1 MMKQTLN
8 WTQPNLTERDR
19 AVIWHPYTPMKLRP
33 NALGIVRAEGVYL
46 YDEQGH
52 RYIDAVSS
60 WWVNLHGHSHP
71 QIAQAIYQQ
80 AQSLAHCMFAGL
92 THEPAVQLAERLLA
106 ITPGQMRRVFYSDNG
121 SCATEIAI
129 KMALQAFHNQG
140 KPRHTI
146 VALENSYHGD
156 TFGAM
161 SASGRGLFTQPFD
174 DKLFN
179 VVFIPVPTRERAT
192 ESLTA
197 LTQLLANGDVA
208 ALIVEPLVQGA
219 AGMQMHDAGA
229 LSQLFAAAKAAGAY
243 VIADE
248 VMTGFGR
255 TGTLFACD
263 QLNVAP
269 DMICLSKGLTGGTL
283 PMAVT
288 LCTEVLYNAF
298 YSDDVQHAL
307 YHGHSYTANPI
318 ACAAALASLE
328 LLLTDECTAARQM
341 ITQAHAE
348 FASVIAKH
356 PKIDHIR
363 TCGTILAMTI
373 RTDSGSHYLSQERD
387 RIYHYFL
394 ARGVLLRPIGNV
406 LYLIP
411 PYCISETQLRGI
423 YEHIQ
428 NFLQT
433 DTTAD
438 LHIV

>member
-1 MMKQTLN
+1 MKQTL
-8 WTQPNLTERDR
+8 NLTERDR

-33 NALGIVRAEGVYL
+33 NALGIVRGEGVHL
-46 YDEQGH
+46 YDEHGKA
-52 RYIDAVSS
+52 YIDAVSS

-80 AQSLAHCMFAGL
+80 AQTLAHCMFANL

-106 ITPGQMRRVFYSDNG
+106 ITPGEMRHVFYSDNG

-129 KMALQAFHNQG
+129 KMALQAFTNRAQ
-140 KPRHTI
+140 PRRTI
-146 VALENSYHGD
+146 VALADGYHGD

-161 SASGRGLFTQPFD
+161 SASGRGLFTEPFD

-179 VVFIPVPTRERAT
+179 VAFIPAPTRERAA
-192 ESLTA
+192 ESLAA
-197 LTQLLANGDVA
+197 LQKILANGDVA

-219 AGMQMHDAGA
+219 AGMQMHNADA

-263 QLNVAP
+263 QLSVAP

-288 LCTEVLYNAF
+288 LCTDAVYEAF
-298 YSDDVQHAL
+298 YSDDVRHAL

-318 ACAAALASLE
+318 ACAAALASLD
-328 LLLTDECTAARQM
+328 LLLTDECAQARAM
-341 ITQAHAE
+341 VADAHRA
-348 FASVIAKH
+348 FADEMTTHAK
-356 PKIDHIR
+356 IENVR

-373 RTDSGSHYLSQERD
+373 RTSSGSHYLSQERD

-394 ARGVLLRPIGNV
+394 NRGVLLRPIGNV

-411 PYCISETQLRGI
+411 PYCISAAQLQQI
-423 YEHIQ
+423 YAHIRD
-428 NFLQT
+428 FLQT
-433 DTTAD
+433 DGSAD
-438 LHIV
+438 LNIV

>member
-1 MMKQTLN
+1 MKQTL
-8 WTQPNLTERDR
+8 NLTERDR

-33 NALGIVRAEGVYL
+33 NALGIVRGEGVHL
-46 YDEQGH
+46 YDEHGKA
-52 RYIDAVSS
+52 YIDAVSS

-80 AQSLAHCMFAGL
+80 AQTLAHCMFANL

-106 ITPGQMRRVFYSDNG
+106 ITPGEMRHVFYSDNG

-129 KMALQAFHNQG
+129 KMALQAFTNRAQ
-140 KPRHTI
+140 PRRTI
-146 VALENSYHGD
+146 VALADGYHGD

-161 SASGRGLFTQPFD
+161 SASGRGLFTEPFD

-179 VVFIPVPTRERAT
+179 VAFIPAPTRERAA
-192 ESLTA
+192 ESLAA
-197 LTQLLANGDVA
+197 LQKILANGDVA

-219 AGMQMHDAGA
+219 AGMQMHNADA

-255 TGTLFACD
+255 TGTLFACN
-263 QLNVAP
+263 QLSVAP

-288 LCTEVLYNAF
+288 LCTDAVYDAF
-298 YSDDVQHAL
+298 YSDDVRHAL

-318 ACAAALASLE
+318 ACAAALASLD
-328 LLLTDECTAARQM
+328 LLLTDECAQARAM
-341 ITQAHAE
+341 IADAHHA
-348 FASVIAKH
+348 FADEMTTHAK
-356 PKIDHIR
+356 IENVR

-373 RTDSGSHYLSQERD
+373 RTSSGSHYLSQERD

-394 ARGVLLRPIGNV
+394 NRGVLLRPIGNA

-411 PYCISETQLRGI
+411 PYCISAAQLQQI
-423 YEHIQ
+423 YAHIRD
-428 NFLQT
+428 FLQT
-433 DTTAD
+433 DGSAD
-438 LHIV
+438 LNIV

>member
-1 MMKQTLN
+1 MKQTL
-8 WTQPNLTERDR
+8 NLTERDR

-33 NALGIVRAEGVYL
+33 NALGIVRGEGVHL
-46 YDEQGH
+46 YDEHGKA
-52 RYIDAVSS
+52 YIDAVSS

-80 AQSLAHCMFAGL
+80 AQTLAHCMFANL

-106 ITPGQMRRVFYSDNG
+106 ITPGEMRHVFYSDNG

-129 KMALQAFHNQG
+129 KMALQAFTNRAQ
-140 KPRHTI
+140 PRRTI
-146 VALENSYHGD
+146 VALADGYHGD

-161 SASGRGLFTQPFD
+161 SASGRGLFTEPFD

-179 VVFIPVPTRERAT
+179 VTFIPAPTRERAA
-192 ESLTA
+192 ESLAA
-197 LTQLLANGDVA
+197 LQKILANGDVA

-219 AGMQMHDAGA
+219 AGMQMHNADA

-263 QLNVAP
+263 QLSVAP

-288 LCTEVLYNAF
+288 LCTDAVYDAF
-298 YSDDVQHAL
+298 YSDDVRHAL

-318 ACAAALASLE
+318 ACAAALASLD
-328 LLLTDECTAARQM
+328 LLLTDECAQARAM
-341 ITQAHAE
+341 IADAHRA
-348 FASVIAKH
+348 FADEMTTHAK
-356 PKIDHIR
+356 IENVR

-373 RTDSGSHYLSQERD
+373 RTSSGSHYLSQERD

-394 ARGVLLRPIGNV
+394 NRGVLLRPIGNV

-411 PYCISETQLRGI
+411 PYCISAAQLQQI
-423 YEHIQ
+423 YAHIRD
-428 NFLQT
+428 FLQT
-433 DTTAD
+433 DGSAD
-438 LHIV
+438 LNIV

>member
-1 MMKQTLN
+1 MKQTL
-8 WTQPNLTERDR
+8 NLTERDR

-33 NALGIVRAEGVYL
+33 NALGIVRGEGVHL
-46 YDEQGH
+46 YDEHGKA
-52 RYIDAVSS
+52 YIDAVSS

-80 AQSLAHCMFAGL
+80 AQTLAHCMFANL

-106 ITPGQMRRVFYSDNG
+106 ITPGEMRHVFYSDNG

-129 KMALQAFHNQG
+129 KMALQAFTNRAQ
-140 KPRHTI
+140 PRRTI
-146 VALENSYHGD
+146 VALADGYHGD

-161 SASGRGLFTQPFD
+161 SASGRGLFTEPFD

-179 VVFIPVPTRERAT
+179 VAFIPAPTRERAA
-192 ESLTA
+192 ESLAA
-197 LTQLLANGDVA
+197 LQKILTNGDVA

-219 AGMQMHDAGA
+219 AGMQMHDADA

-263 QLNVAP
+263 QLSVAP

-288 LCTEVLYNAF
+288 LCTDAVYDAF
-298 YSDDVQHAL
+298 YSDDVRHAL

-318 ACAAALASLE
+318 ACAAALASLD
-328 LLLTDECTAARQM
+328 LLLTDECAQARAM
-341 ITQAHAE
+341 VADAHRA
-348 FASVIAKH
+348 FADEMTTHAK
-356 PKIDHIR
+356 IENVR
-363 TCGTILAMTI
+363 TCGTILAMTL
-373 RTDSGSHYLSQERD
+373 RTSSGSHYLSQERD

-394 ARGVLLRPIGNV
+394 NRGVLLRPIGNV

-411 PYCISETQLRGI
+411 PYCISAAQLQQI
-423 YEHIQ
+423 YAHIRD
-428 NFLQT
+428 FLQT
-433 DTTAD
+433 DGSAD
-438 LHIV
+438 LNIV

>member
-1 MMKQTLN
+1 MKQTL
-8 WTQPNLTERDR
+8 NLTERDR

-33 NALGIVRAEGVYL
+33 KALGIVRGEGVYL
-46 YDEQGH
+46 YDEH
-52 RYIDAVSS
+52 DKAYIDAVSS

-80 AQSLAHCMFAGL
+80 AQTLAHCMFANL

-106 ITPGQMRRVFYSDNG
+106 ITPGEMRHVFYSDNG

-129 KMALQAFHNQG
+129 KMALQAFTNRAQ
-140 KPRHTI
+140 PRRTI
-146 VALENSYHGD
+146 VALADGYHGD

-161 SASGRGLFTQPFD
+161 STSGRGLFTEPFD

-179 VVFIPVPTRERAT
+179 VAFIPAPTRERAA
-192 ESLTA
+192 ESLAA
-197 LTQLLANGDVA
+197 LQKILANGDVA

-219 AGMQMHDAGA
+219 AGMQMHNADA

-255 TGTLFACD
+255 TGTLFACN
-263 QLNVAP
+263 QLSVAP

-288 LCTEVLYNAF
+288 LCTDAVYDAF
-298 YSDDVQHAL
+298 YSDDVRHAL

-318 ACAAALASLE
+318 ACAAALASLD
-328 LLLTDECTAARQM
+328 LLLTDECAQARAM
-341 ITQAHAE
+341 VADAHRA
-348 FASVIAKH
+348 FADEMTTHAK
-356 PKIDHIR
+356 IENVR
-363 TCGTILAMTI
+363 TCGTILAMTL
-373 RTDSGSHYLSQERD
+373 RTSSGSHYLSQERD

-394 ARGVLLRPIGNV
+394 NRGVLLRPIGNV

-411 PYCISETQLRGI
+411 PYCISAAQLQQI
-423 YEHIQ
+423 YAHIRD
-428 NFLQT
+428 FLQT
-433 DTTAD
+433 DGSAD
-438 LHIV
+438 LNIV

>member
-1 MMKQTLN
+1 MKQTL
-8 WTQPNLTERDR
+8 NLTERDR

-33 NALGIVRAEGVYL
+33 NALGIVRGEGVHL
-46 YDEQGH
+46 YDEHGKA
-52 RYIDAVSS
+52 YIDAVSS

-80 AQSLAHCMFAGL
+80 AQTLAHCMFANL
-92 THEPAVQLAERLLA
+92 THEPAVQLAEHLLA
-106 ITPGQMRRVFYSDNG
+106 ITPGEMRHVFYSDNG

-129 KMALQAFHNQG
+129 KMALQAFTNRDQT
-140 KPRHTI
+140 RRTI
-146 VALENSYHGD
+146 VALADGYHGD

-161 SASGRGLFTQPFD
+161 SASGRGLFTEPFD

-179 VVFIPVPTRERAT
+179 VAFIPVPTRERAA
-192 ESLTA
+192 ESLAGLQTI
-197 LTQLLANGDVA
+197 LANGDVA

-219 AGMQMHDAGA
+219 AGMQMHDADA

-255 TGTLFACD
+255 TGTLFACE
-263 QLNVAP
+263 QLSVTP

-288 LCTEVLYNAF
+288 LCTAAVYDAF
-298 YSDDVQHAL
+298 YSDDVRHAL

-318 ACAAALASLE
+318 ACAAALASLD
-328 LLLTDECTAARQM
+328 LLLTDECAQARAM
-341 ITQAHAE
+341 IADAHRA
-348 FASVIAKH
+348 FADEMTTHAK
-356 PKIDHIR
+356 IENVR

-373 RTDSGSHYLSQERD
+373 RTDGGSHYLSQERD

-394 ARGVLLRPIGNV
+394 NRGVLLRPIGNV

-411 PYCISETQLRGI
+411 PYCISAEQLQMI
-423 YEHIQ
+423 YQLISD
-428 NFLQT
+428 FLQT
-433 DTTAD
+433 DGAAD
-438 LHIV
+438 LNIV

>member
-1 MMKQTLN
+1 MKQTL
-8 WTQPNLTERDR
+8 NLTERDR

-33 NALGIVRAEGVYL
+33 NALGIVRGEGVHL
-46 YDEQGH
+46 YDEHGKA
-52 RYIDAVSS
+52 YIDAVSS

-80 AQSLAHCMFAGL
+80 AQKLAHCMFANL

-106 ITPGQMRRVFYSDNG
+106 ITPGEMRHVFYSDNG

-129 KMALQAFHNQG
+129 KMALQAFTNRAQ
-140 KPRHTI
+140 PRRTI
-146 VALENSYHGD
+146 VALADGYHGD

-161 SASGRGLFTQPFD
+161 SASGRGLFTEPFD

-179 VVFIPVPTRERAT
+179 VAFIPAPTRERAA
-192 ESLTA
+192 ESLAA
-197 LTQLLANGDVA
+197 LQKILANGDVA

-219 AGMQMHDAGA
+219 AGMQMHNADA

-263 QLNVAP
+263 QLSVAP

-288 LCTEVLYNAF
+288 LCTDAVYDAF
-298 YSDDVQHAL
+298 YSDDVRHAL

-318 ACAAALASLE
+318 ACAAALASLD
-328 LLLTDECTAARQM
+328 LLLTDECAQARAM
-341 ITQAHAE
+341 IADAHRA
-348 FASVIAKH
+348 FADEMTTHAK
-356 PKIDHIR
+356 IENVR

-373 RTDSGSHYLSQERD
+373 RTSSGSHYLSQERD

-394 ARGVLLRPIGNV
+394 NRGVLLRPIGNV

-411 PYCISETQLRGI
+411 PYCISAAQLQQI
-423 YEHIQ
+423 YAHIRD
-428 NFLQT
+428 FLQT
-433 DTTAD
+433 DGSAD
-438 LHIV
+438 LNIV

>member
-1 MMKQTLN
+1 MKQTL
-8 WTQPNLTERDR
+8 NLTERDR

-33 NALGIVRAEGVYL
+33 NALGIVRGEGVHL
-46 YDEQGH
+46 YDEHGKA
-52 RYIDAVSS
+52 YIDAVSS

-80 AQSLAHCMFAGL
+80 AQTLAHCMFANL

-106 ITPGQMRRVFYSDNG
+106 ITPGEMRHVFYSDNG

-129 KMALQAFHNQG
+129 KMALQAFTNRAQ
-140 KPRHTI
+140 PRRTI
-146 VALENSYHGD
+146 VALADGYHGD

-161 SASGRGLFTQPFD
+161 SASGRGLFTEPFD

-179 VVFIPVPTRERAT
+179 VAFIPVPTRERAA
-192 ESLTA
+192 ESLAA
-197 LTQLLANGDVA
+197 LQKILANGDVA

-219 AGMQMHDAGA
+219 AGMQMHDADA

-263 QLNVAP
+263 QLSVAP

-288 LCTEVLYNAF
+288 LCTDAVYDAF
-298 YSDDVQHAL
+298 YSDDVRHAL

-318 ACAAALASLE
+318 ACAAALASLD
-328 LLLTDECTAARQM
+328 LLLTDECAQARAM
-341 ITQAHAE
+341 IADAHRA
-348 FASVIAKH
+348 FADEMTTHAK
-356 PKIDHIR
+356 IENVR
-363 TCGTILAMTI
+363 TCGTILAMII
-373 RTDSGSHYLSQERD
+373 RTSSGSHYLSQERD

-394 ARGVLLRPIGNV
+394 NRGVLLRPIGNV

-411 PYCISETQLRGI
+411 PYCISAAQLQQI
-423 YEHIQ
+423 YAHIRD
-428 NFLQT
+428 FLQT
-433 DTTAD
+433 DGSAD
-438 LHIV
+438 LNIV

>member
-1 MMKQTLN
+1 MKQTL
-8 WTQPNLTERDR
+8 NLTERDR

-33 NALGIVRAEGVYL
+33 NALGIVRGEGVHL
-46 YDEQGH
+46 YDEHGKA
-52 RYIDAVSS
+52 YIDAVSS

-80 AQSLAHCMFAGL
+80 AQTLAHCMFANL

-106 ITPGQMRRVFYSDNG
+106 ITPGEMRHVFYSDNG

-129 KMALQAFHNQG
+129 KMALQAFTNRAQ
-140 KPRHTI
+140 PRRTI
-146 VALENSYHGD
+146 VALADGYHGD

-161 SASGRGLFTQPFD
+161 SASGRGLFTEPFD

-179 VVFIPVPTRERAT
+179 VAFIPAPTRERAA
-192 ESLTA
+192 ESLAA
-197 LTQLLANGDVA
+197 LQKILANGDVA

-219 AGMQMHDAGA
+219 AGMQMHNADA

-263 QLNVAP
+263 QLSVAP

-288 LCTEVLYNAF
+288 LCTDAVYEAF
-298 YSDDVQHAL
+298 YSDDVRHAL

-318 ACAAALASLE
+318 ACAAALASLD
-328 LLLTDECTAARQM
+328 LLLTDECAQARAM
-341 ITQAHAE
+341 IADAHRA
-348 FASVIAKH
+348 FADEMTTHAK
-356 PKIDHIR
+356 IENVR

-373 RTDSGSHYLSQERD
+373 RTSSGSHYLSQERD

-394 ARGVLLRPIGNV
+394 NRGVLLRPIGNV

-411 PYCISETQLRGI
+411 PYCISAAQLQQI
-423 YEHIQ
+423 YAHIRD
-428 NFLQT
+428 FLQT
-433 DTTAD
+433 DGSAD
-438 LHIV
+438 LNIV

>member
-1 MMKQTLN
+1 MKQTL
-8 WTQPNLTERDR
+8 NLTERDR

-33 NALGIVRAEGVYL
+33 NALGIVRGEGVHL
-46 YDEQGH
+46 YDEHGKA
-52 RYIDAVSS
+52 YIDAVSS

-80 AQSLAHCMFAGL
+80 AQKLAHCMFANL

-106 ITPGQMRRVFYSDNG
+106 ITPGEMRHVFYSDNG

-129 KMALQAFHNQG
+129 KMALQAFTNRAQ
-140 KPRHTI
+140 PRRTI
-146 VALENSYHGD
+146 VALADGYHGD

-161 SASGRGLFTQPFD
+161 SASGRGLFTEPFD

-179 VVFIPVPTRERAT
+179 VAFIPAPTRERAA
-192 ESLTA
+192 ESLAA
-197 LTQLLANGDVA
+197 LQKILANGDVA

-219 AGMQMHDAGA
+219 AGMQMHNADA

-255 TGTLFACD
+255 TGTLFACN
-263 QLNVAP
+263 QLSVAP

-288 LCTEVLYNAF
+288 LCTDAVYDAF
-298 YSDDVQHAL
+298 YSDDVRHAL

-318 ACAAALASLE
+318 ACAAALASLD
-328 LLLTDECTAARQM
+328 LLLTDECAQARAM
-341 ITQAHAE
+341 IADAHHA
-348 FASVIAKH
+348 FADEMTTHAK
-356 PKIDHIR
+356 IENVR

-373 RTDSGSHYLSQERD
+373 RTSSGSHYLSQERD

-394 ARGVLLRPIGNV
+394 NRGVLLRPIGNV

-411 PYCISETQLRGI
+411 PYCISAAQLQQI
-423 YEHIQ
+423 YAHIRD
-428 NFLQT
+428 FLQT
-433 DTTAD
+433 DGSAD
-438 LHIV
+438 LNIV

>member
-1 MMKQTLN
+1 MKQTL
-8 WTQPNLTERDR
+8 NLTERDR

-33 NALGIVRAEGVYL
+33 NALGIVRGEGVHL
-46 YDEQGH
+46 YDEHGKA
-52 RYIDAVSS
+52 YIDAVSS

-80 AQSLAHCMFAGL
+80 AQTLAHCMFANL

-106 ITPGQMRRVFYSDNG
+106 ITPGEMRHVFYSDNG

-129 KMALQAFHNQG
+129 KMALQAFTNRAQ
-140 KPRHTI
+140 PRRTI
-146 VALENSYHGD
+146 VALADGYHGD

-161 SASGRGLFTQPFD
+161 SASGRGLFTEPFD

-179 VVFIPVPTRERAT
+179 VAFIPAPTRERAA
-192 ESLTA
+192 ESLAA
-197 LTQLLANGDVA
+197 LQKILANGDVA

-219 AGMQMHDAGA
+219 AGMQMHNADA

-255 TGTLFACD
+255 TGTLFACN
-263 QLNVAP
+263 QLSVAP
-269 DMICLSKGLTGGTL
+269 NMICLSKGLTGGTL

-288 LCTEVLYNAF
+288 LCTDAVYDAF
-298 YSDDVQHAL
+298 YSDDVRHAL

-318 ACAAALASLE
+318 ACAAALASLD
-328 LLLTDECTAARQM
+328 LLLTDECAQARAM
-341 ITQAHAE
+341 IADAHHA
-348 FASVIAKH
+348 FADEMTTHAK
-356 PKIDHIR
+356 IENVR

-373 RTDSGSHYLSQERD
+373 RTSSGSHYLSQERD

-394 ARGVLLRPIGNV
+394 NRGVLLRPIGNV

-411 PYCISETQLRGI
+411 PYCISAAQLQQI
-423 YEHIQ
+423 YAHIRD
-428 NFLQT
+428 FLQT
-433 DTTAD
+433 DGSAD
-438 LHIV
+438 LNIV

>member
-1 MMKQTLN
+1 MKQTL
-8 WTQPNLTERDR
+8 NLTERDR

-33 NALGIVRAEGVYL
+33 NALGIVRGEGVHL
-46 YDEQGH
+46 YDEHGKA
-52 RYIDAVSS
+52 YIDAVSS

-80 AQSLAHCMFAGL
+80 AQTLAHCMFANL

-106 ITPGQMRRVFYSDNG
+106 ITPGEMRHVFYSDNG

-129 KMALQAFHNQG
+129 KMALQAFTNRAQ
-140 KPRHTI
+140 PRRTI
-146 VALENSYHGD
+146 VALADGYHGD

-161 SASGRGLFTQPFD
+161 SASGRGLFTEPFD

-179 VVFIPVPTRERAT
+179 VTFIPAPTRERAA
-192 ESLTA
+192 ESLAA
-197 LTQLLANGDVA
+197 LQKILANGDVA

-219 AGMQMHDAGA
+219 AGMQMHNADA

-255 TGTLFACD
+255 TGTLFACN
-263 QLNVAP
+263 QLSVAP

-288 LCTEVLYNAF
+288 LCTDAVYDAF
-298 YSDDVQHAL
+298 YSDDVRHAL

-318 ACAAALASLE
+318 ACAAALASLD
-328 LLLTDECTAARQM
+328 LLLTDECAQARAM
-341 ITQAHAE
+341 IADAHRA
-348 FASVIAKH
+348 FADEMTTHAK
-356 PKIDHIR
+356 IENVR

-373 RTDSGSHYLSQERD
+373 RTSSGSHYLSQERD

-394 ARGVLLRPIGNV
+394 NRGVLLRPIGNV

-411 PYCISETQLRGI
+411 PYCISAAQLQQI
-423 YEHIQ
+423 YAHIRD
-428 NFLQT
+428 FLQT
-433 DTTAD
+433 DGSAD
-438 LHIV
+438 LNIV

>member
-1 MMKQTLN
+1 MKQTL
-8 WTQPNLTERDR
+8 NLTERDR

-33 NALGIVRAEGVYL
+33 KALGIVRGEGVHL
-46 YDEQGH
+46 YDEHGKA
-52 RYIDAVSS
+52 YIDAVSS

-80 AQSLAHCMFAGL
+80 AQTLAHCMFANL

-106 ITPGQMRRVFYSDNG
+106 ITPGEMRHVFYSDNG

-129 KMALQAFHNQG
+129 KMALQAFTNRAQ
-140 KPRHTI
+140 PRRTI
-146 VALENSYHGD
+146 VALADGYHGD

-161 SASGRGLFTQPFD
+161 SASGRGLFTEPFD

-179 VVFIPVPTRERAT
+179 VAFIPAPTRERAA
-192 ESLTA
+192 ESLAA
-197 LTQLLANGDVA
+197 LQKILANGDVA

-219 AGMQMHDAGA
+219 AGMQMHNADA

-255 TGTLFACD
+255 TGTLFACN
-263 QLNVAP
+263 QLSVAP

-288 LCTEVLYNAF
+288 LCTDAVYDAF
-298 YSDDVQHAL
+298 YSDDVRHAL

-318 ACAAALASLE
+318 ACAAALASLD
-328 LLLTDECTAARQM
+328 LLLTDECAQARAM
-341 ITQAHAE
+341 IADAHRA
-348 FASVIAKH
+348 FADEMTTHAK
-356 PKIDHIR
+356 IENVR

-373 RTDSGSHYLSQERD
+373 RTSSGSHYLSQERD

-394 ARGVLLRPIGNV
+394 NRGVLLRPIGNV

-411 PYCISETQLRGI
+411 PYCISAAQLQQI
-423 YEHIQ
+423 YAHIRD
-428 NFLQT
+428 FLQT
-433 DTTAD
+433 DGSAD
-438 LHIV
+438 LNIV

>member
-1 MMKQTLN
+1 MKQTL
-8 WTQPNLTERDR
+8 NLTERDR

-33 NALGIVRAEGVYL
+33 NALGIVRGEGVHL
-46 YDEQGH
+46 YDEHGKA
-52 RYIDAVSS
+52 YIDAVSS

-80 AQSLAHCMFAGL
+80 AQTLAHCMFANL

-106 ITPGQMRRVFYSDNG
+106 ITPGEMRHVFYSDNG

-129 KMALQAFHNQG
+129 KMALQAFTNRAQ
-140 KPRHTI
+140 PRRTI
-146 VALENSYHGD
+146 VALADGYHGD

-161 SASGRGLFTQPFD
+161 SASGRGLFTEPFD

-179 VVFIPVPTRERAT
+179 VTFIPAPTRERAA
-192 ESLTA
+192 ESLAA
-197 LTQLLANGDVA
+197 LQKILANGDVA

-219 AGMQMHDAGA
+219 AGMQMHNADA

-263 QLNVAP
+263 QLSVAP
-269 DMICLSKGLTGGTL
+269 NMICLSKGLTGGTL

-288 LCTEVLYNAF
+288 LCTDAVYDAF
-298 YSDDVQHAL
+298 YSDDVRHAL

-318 ACAAALASLE
+318 ACAAALASLD
-328 LLLTDECTAARQM
+328 LLLTDECAQARAM
-341 ITQAHAE
+341 IADAHHA
-348 FASVIAKH
+348 FADEMTTHAK
-356 PKIDHIR
+356 IENVR

-373 RTDSGSHYLSQERD
+373 RTSSGSHYLSQERD

-394 ARGVLLRPIGNV
+394 NRGVLLRPIGNA

-411 PYCISETQLRGI
+411 PYCISAAQLQQI
-423 YEHIQ
+423 YAHIRD
-428 NFLQT
+428 FLQT
-433 DTTAD
+433 DGSAD
-438 LHIV
+438 LNIV

>member
-1 MMKQTLN
+1 MKQTL
-8 WTQPNLTERDR
+8 NLTERDR

-33 NALGIVRAEGVYL
+33 NALGIVRGEGVHL
-46 YDEQGH
+46 YDEHGKA
-52 RYIDAVSS
+52 YIDAVSS

-80 AQSLAHCMFAGL
+80 AQTLAHCMFANL

-106 ITPGQMRRVFYSDNG
+106 ITPGEMRHVFYSDNG

-129 KMALQAFHNQG
+129 KMALQAFTNRAQ
-140 KPRHTI
+140 PRRTI
-146 VALENSYHGD
+146 VALADGYHGD

-161 SASGRGLFTQPFD
+161 SASGRGLFTEPFD

-179 VVFIPVPTRERAT
+179 VAFIPAPTRERAA
-192 ESLTA
+192 ESLAA
-197 LTQLLANGDVA
+197 LQKILANGDVA

-219 AGMQMHDAGA
+219 AGMQMHDADA

-255 TGTLFACD
+255 TGTLFACN
-263 QLNVAP
+263 QLSVAP

-288 LCTEVLYNAF
+288 LCTDAVYDAF
-298 YSDDVQHAL
+298 YSDDVRHAL

-318 ACAAALASLE
+318 ACAAALASLD
-328 LLLTDECTAARQM
+328 LLLTDECAQARAM
-341 ITQAHAE
+341 IADAHRA
-348 FASVIAKH
+348 FADEMTTHAK
-356 PKIDHIR
+356 IENVR

-373 RTDSGSHYLSQERD
+373 RTSSGSHYLSQERD

-394 ARGVLLRPIGNV
+394 NRGVLLRPIGNV

-411 PYCISETQLRGI
+411 PYCISAAQLQQI
-423 YEHIQ
+423 YAHIRD
-428 NFLQT
+428 FLQT
-433 DTTAD
+433 DGSAD
-438 LHIV
+438 LNIV

>member
-1 MMKQTLN
+1 MKQTL
-8 WTQPNLTERDR
+8 NLTERDR

-33 NALGIVRAEGVYL
+33 NALGIVRGEGVHL
-46 YDEQGH
+46 YDEHGKA
-52 RYIDAVSS
+52 YIDAVSS

-80 AQSLAHCMFAGL
+80 AQTLAHCMFANL

-106 ITPGQMRRVFYSDNG
+106 ITPGEMRHVFYSDNG

-129 KMALQAFHNQG
+129 KMALQAFTNRAQ
-140 KPRHTI
+140 PRRTI
-146 VALENSYHGD
+146 VALADGYHGD

-161 SASGRGLFTQPFD
+161 SASGRGLFTEPFD

-179 VVFIPVPTRERAT
+179 VAFIPAPTRERAA
-192 ESLTA
+192 ESLAA
-197 LTQLLANGDVA
+197 LQKILANGDVA

-219 AGMQMHDAGA
+219 AGMQMHNADA

-263 QLNVAP
+263 QLSVAP

-288 LCTEVLYNAF
+288 LCTDTVYDAF
-298 YSDDVQHAL
+298 YSDDVRHAL

-318 ACAAALASLE
+318 ACAAALASLD
-328 LLLTDECTAARQM
+328 LLLTDECAQARAM
-341 ITQAHAE
+341 IADAHRA
-348 FASVIAKH
+348 FADEMTTHAK
-356 PKIDHIR
+356 IENVR

-373 RTDSGSHYLSQERD
+373 RTSSGSHYLSQERD

-394 ARGVLLRPIGNV
+394 NRGVLLRPIGNV

-411 PYCISETQLRGI
+411 PYCISAAQLQQI
-423 YEHIQ
+423 YAHIRD
-428 NFLQT
+428 FLQT
-433 DTTAD
+433 DGSAD
-438 LHIV
+438 LNIV

>member
-1 MMKQTLN
+1 MKQTL
-8 WTQPNLTERDR
+8 NLTERDR

-33 NALGIVRAEGVYL
+33 NALGIVRGEGVHL
-46 YDEQGH
+46 YDEHGKA
-52 RYIDAVSS
+52 YIDAVSS

-80 AQSLAHCMFAGL
+80 AQTLAHCMFANL

-106 ITPGQMRRVFYSDNG
+106 ITPGEMRHVFYSDNG

-129 KMALQAFHNQG
+129 KMALQAFTNRAQ
-140 KPRHTI
+140 PRRTI
-146 VALENSYHGD
+146 VALADGYHGD

-161 SASGRGLFTQPFD
+161 SASGRGLFTEPFD

-179 VVFIPVPTRERAT
+179 VAFIPAPTRERAA
-192 ESLTA
+192 ESLAA
-197 LTQLLANGDVA
+197 LQKILANGDVA

-219 AGMQMHDAGA
+219 AGMQMHNADA

-255 TGTLFACD
+255 TGTLFACN
-263 QLNVAP
+263 QLSVAP

-288 LCTEVLYNAF
+288 LCTDAVYDAF
-298 YSDDVQHAL
+298 YSDDVRHAL

-318 ACAAALASLE
+318 ACAAALASLD
-328 LLLTDECTAARQM
+328 LLLTNECAQARAMIADAHRAFADEMAT
-341 ITQAHAE
+341 HA
-348 FASVIAKH
+348 
-356 PKIDHIR
+356 KIENVS

-373 RTDSGSHYLSQERD
+373 RTSSGSHYLSQERD

-394 ARGVLLRPIGNV
+394 NRGVLLRPIGNA

-411 PYCISETQLRGI
+411 PYCISAAQLQQI
-423 YEHIQ
+423 YAHIRD
-428 NFLQT
+428 FLQT
-433 DTTAD
+433 DGSAD
-438 LHIV
+438 LNIV

>member
-1 MMKQTLN
+1 MKQTL
-8 WTQPNLTERDR
+8 NLTERDR

-33 NALGIVRAEGVYL
+33 NALGIVRGEGVHL
-46 YDEQGH
+46 YDEHGKA
-52 RYIDAVSS
+52 YIDAVSS

-80 AQSLAHCMFAGL
+80 AQTLAHCMFANL

-106 ITPGQMRRVFYSDNG
+106 ITPGEMRHVFYSDNG

-129 KMALQAFHNQG
+129 KMALQAFTNRAQ
-140 KPRHTI
+140 PRRTI
-146 VALENSYHGD
+146 VALADGYHGD

-161 SASGRGLFTQPFD
+161 SASGRGLFTEPFD

-179 VVFIPVPTRERAT
+179 VAFIPAPTRERAA
-192 ESLTA
+192 ESLAA
-197 LTQLLANGDVA
+197 LQKILANGDVA

-219 AGMQMHDAGA
+219 AGMQMHNADA

-263 QLNVAP
+263 QLSVAP
-269 DMICLSKGLTGGTL
+269 NMICLSKGLTGGTL

-288 LCTEVLYNAF
+288 LCTDAVYDAF
-298 YSDDVQHAL
+298 YSDDVRHAL

-318 ACAAALASLE
+318 ACAAALASLD
-328 LLLTDECTAARQM
+328 LLLTDECAQARAM
-341 ITQAHAE
+341 IADAHHA
-348 FASVIAKH
+348 FADEMTTHAK
-356 PKIDHIR
+356 IENVR

-373 RTDSGSHYLSQERD
+373 RTSSGSHYLSQERD

-394 ARGVLLRPIGNV
+394 NRGVLLRPIGNA

-411 PYCISETQLRGI
+411 PYCISAAQLQQI
-423 YEHIQ
+423 YAHIRD
-428 NFLQT
+428 FLQT
-433 DTTAD
+433 DGSAD
-438 LHIV
+438 LNIV

>member
-1 MMKQTLN
+1 MKQTL
-8 WTQPNLTERDR
+8 NLTERDR

-33 NALGIVRAEGVYL
+33 NALGIVRGEGVHL
-46 YDEQGH
+46 YDEHGKA
-52 RYIDAVSS
+52 YIDAVSS

-80 AQSLAHCMFAGL
+80 AQTLAHCMFANL

-106 ITPGQMRRVFYSDNG
+106 ITPGEMRHVFYSDNG

-129 KMALQAFHNQG
+129 KMALQAFTNRAQ
-140 KPRHTI
+140 PRRTI
-146 VALENSYHGD
+146 VALADGYHGD

-161 SASGRGLFTQPFD
+161 SASGRGLFTEPFD

-179 VVFIPVPTRERAT
+179 VAFIPVPTRERAA
-192 ESLTA
+192 ESLAA
-197 LTQLLANGDVA
+197 LQKILANGDVA

-219 AGMQMHDAGA
+219 AGMQMHNADA

-255 TGTLFACD
+255 TGTLFACN
-263 QLNVAP
+263 QLSVAP

-288 LCTEVLYNAF
+288 LCTDAVYDAF
-298 YSDDVQHAL
+298 YSDDVRHAL

-318 ACAAALASLE
+318 ACAAALASLD
-328 LLLTDECTAARQM
+328 LLLTDECAQARAM
-341 ITQAHAE
+341 IADAHRA
-348 FASVIAKH
+348 FADEMATHAK
-356 PKIDHIR
+356 IENVS

-373 RTDSGSHYLSQERD
+373 RTSSGSHYLSQERD

-394 ARGVLLRPIGNV
+394 NRGVLLRPIGNA

-411 PYCISETQLRGI
+411 PYCISAAQLQQI
-423 YEHIQ
+423 YAHIRD
-428 NFLQT
+428 FLQT
-433 DTTAD
+433 DGSAD
-438 LHIV
+438 LNIV

>member
-1 MMKQTLN
+1 MKQTL
-8 WTQPNLTERDR
+8 NLTERDR

-33 NALGIVRAEGVYL
+33 NALGIVRGEGVHL
-46 YDEQGH
+46 YDEHGKA
-52 RYIDAVSS
+52 YIDAVSS

-80 AQSLAHCMFAGL
+80 AQTLAHCMFANL

-106 ITPGQMRRVFYSDNG
+106 ITPGEMRHVFYSDNG

-129 KMALQAFHNQG
+129 KMALQAFTNRAQ
-140 KPRHTI
+140 PRRTI
-146 VALENSYHGD
+146 VALADGYHGD

-161 SASGRGLFTQPFD
+161 SASGRGLFTEPFD

-179 VVFIPVPTRERAT
+179 VAFIPAPTRERAA
-192 ESLTA
+192 ESLAA
-197 LTQLLANGDVA
+197 LQKILANGDVA

-219 AGMQMHDAGA
+219 AGMQMHNADA

-263 QLNVAP
+263 QLSVAP

-288 LCTEVLYNAF
+288 LCTDAVYDAF
-298 YSDDVQHAL
+298 YSDDVRHAL

-318 ACAAALASLE
+318 ACAAALASLD
-328 LLLTDECTAARQM
+328 LLLTDECAQARAM
-341 ITQAHAE
+341 IADAHHA
-348 FASVIAKH
+348 FADEMTTHAK
-356 PKIDHIR
+356 IENVS

-373 RTDSGSHYLSQERD
+373 RTSSGSHYLSQERD

-394 ARGVLLRPIGNV
+394 NRGVLLRPIGNA

-411 PYCISETQLRGI
+411 PYCISAAQLQQI
-423 YEHIQ
+423 YAHIRD
-428 NFLQT
+428 FLQT
-433 DTTAD
+433 DGSAD
-438 LHIV
+438 LNIV

>member
-1 MMKQTLN
+1 MKQTL
-8 WTQPNLTERDR
+8 NLTERDR

-33 NALGIVRAEGVYL
+33 NALGIVRGEGVHL
-46 YDEQGH
+46 YDEHGKA
-52 RYIDAVSS
+52 YIDAVSS

-80 AQSLAHCMFAGL
+80 AQKLAHCMFANL

-106 ITPGQMRRVFYSDNG
+106 ITPGEMRHVFYSDNG

-129 KMALQAFHNQG
+129 KMALQAFTNRAQ
-140 KPRHTI
+140 PRRTI
-146 VALENSYHGD
+146 VALADGYHGD

-161 SASGRGLFTQPFD
+161 SASGRGLFTEPFD

-179 VVFIPVPTRERAT
+179 VAFIPVPTRERAA
-192 ESLTA
+192 ESLAA
-197 LTQLLANGDVA
+197 LQKILANGNVA

-219 AGMQMHDAGA
+219 AGMQMHDADA

-263 QLNVAP
+263 QLSVAP

-288 LCTEVLYNAF
+288 LCTDAVYDAF
-298 YSDDVQHAL
+298 YSDDVRHAL

-318 ACAAALASLE
+318 ACAAALASLD
-328 LLLTDECTAARQM
+328 LLLTDECAQARAM
-341 ITQAHAE
+341 IADAHRA
-348 FASVIAKH
+348 FADEMTTHAK
-356 PKIDHIR
+356 IENVR

-373 RTDSGSHYLSQERD
+373 RTSSGSHYLSQERD

-394 ARGVLLRPIGNV
+394 NRGVLLRPIGNV

-411 PYCISETQLRGI
+411 PYCISAAQLQQI
-423 YEHIQ
+423 YAHIRD
-428 NFLQT
+428 FLQT
-433 DTTAD
+433 DGSAD
-438 LHIV
+438 LNIV

>member
-1 MMKQTLN
+1 MKQTL
-8 WTQPNLTERDR
+8 NLTERDR

-33 NALGIVRAEGVYL
+33 NALGIVRGEGVHL
-46 YDEQGH
+46 YDEHGKA
-52 RYIDAVSS
+52 YIDAVSS

-80 AQSLAHCMFAGL
+80 AQTLAHCMFANL

-106 ITPGQMRRVFYSDNG
+106 ITPGEMRHVFYSDNG

-129 KMALQAFHNQG
+129 KMALQAFTNRAQ
-140 KPRHTI
+140 PRRTI
-146 VALENSYHGD
+146 VALADGYHGD

-161 SASGRGLFTQPFD
+161 SASGRGLFTEPID

-179 VVFIPVPTRERAT
+179 VAFIPAPTRERAA
-192 ESLTA
+192 ESLAA
-197 LTQLLANGDVA
+197 LQKILANGDVA

-219 AGMQMHDAGA
+219 AGMQMHNADA

-255 TGTLFACD
+255 TGTLFACN
-263 QLNVAP
+263 QLSVAP

-288 LCTEVLYNAF
+288 LCTDAVYDAF
-298 YSDDVQHAL
+298 YSDDVRHAL

-318 ACAAALASLE
+318 ACAAALASLD
-328 LLLTDECTAARQM
+328 LLLTDECAQARAM
-341 ITQAHAE
+341 IADAHHA
-348 FASVIAKH
+348 FADEMTTHAK
-356 PKIDHIR
+356 IENVR

-373 RTDSGSHYLSQERD
+373 RTSSGSHYLSQERD

-394 ARGVLLRPIGNV
+394 NRGVLLRPIGNA

-411 PYCISETQLRGI
+411 PYCISAAQLQQI
-423 YEHIQ
+423 YAHIRD
-428 NFLQT
+428 FLQT
-433 DTTAD
+433 DGSAD
-438 LHIV
+438 LNIV

>member
-1 MMKQTLN
+1 MKQTL
-8 WTQPNLTERDR
+8 NLTERDR

-33 NALGIVRAEGVYL
+33 NALGIVRGEGVHL
-46 YDEQGH
+46 YDEHGKA
-52 RYIDAVSS
+52 YIDAVSS

-80 AQSLAHCMFAGL
+80 AQTLAHCMFANL

-106 ITPGQMRRVFYSDNG
+106 ITPGEMRHVFYSDNG

-129 KMALQAFHNQG
+129 KMALQAFTNRAQ
-140 KPRHTI
+140 PRRTI
-146 VALENSYHGD
+146 VALADGYHGD

-161 SASGRGLFTQPFD
+161 SASGRGLFTEPFD

-179 VVFIPVPTRERAT
+179 VAFIPAPTRERAA
-192 ESLTA
+192 ESLAA
-197 LTQLLANGDVA
+197 LQKILANGDVA

-219 AGMQMHDAGA
+219 AGMQMHDADA

-263 QLNVAP
+263 QLSVAP

-288 LCTEVLYNAF
+288 LCTDAVYDAF
-298 YSDDVQHAL
+298 YSDDVRHAL

-318 ACAAALASLE
+318 ACAAALASLD
-328 LLLTDECTAARQM
+328 LLLTDECAQARAM
-341 ITQAHAE
+341 IADAHRA
-348 FASVIAKH
+348 FADEMTTHAK
-356 PKIDHIR
+356 IENVR
-363 TCGTILAMTI
+363 TCGTILAMII
-373 RTDSGSHYLSQERD
+373 RTSSGSHYLSQERD

-394 ARGVLLRPIGNV
+394 NRGVLLRPIGNV

-411 PYCISETQLRGI
+411 PYCISAAQLQQI
-423 YEHIQ
+423 YAHIRD
-428 NFLQT
+428 FLQT
-433 DTTAD
+433 DGSAD
-438 LHIV
+438 LNIV

>member
-1 MMKQTLN
+1 MDRLN
-8 WTQPNLTERDR
+8 LSERDR
-19 AVIWHPYTPMKLRP
+19 QVIWHPYTPMKLRP
-33 NALGIVRAEGVYL
+33 TALGIVRSEGVYL
-46 YDEQGH
+46 YDEQGKS
-52 RYIDAVSS
+52 YIDAVSS

-71 QIAQAIYQQ
+71 LIAQAIYQQ
-80 AQSLAHCMFAGL
+80 AQTLAHCMFAGL

-106 ITPGQMRRVFYSDNG
+106 LTPGEMRHVFYSDNG

-129 KMALQAFHNQG
+129 KMALQAFHNQQ
-140 KPRHTI
+140 KPRRTI
-146 VALENSYHGD
+146 VALEHSYHGD

-179 VVFIPVPTRERAT
+179 VVFIPVPTREHAA

-197 LTQLLANGDVA
+197 LKSILATGDVA

-219 AGMQMHDAGA
+219 AGMQMHDADA
-229 LSQLFAAAKAAGAY
+229 LSQLFSAAKAAGAY

-255 TGTLFACD
+255 TGSLFACD
-263 QLNVAP
+263 QLSVAP

-288 LCTEVLYNAF
+288 LCTEPLYQAF
-298 YSDDVQHAL
+298 YSDDVQHAF

-318 ACAAALASLE
+318 ACSAALASLD
-328 LLLTDECTAARQM
+328 LLLTDECTQARAM
-341 ITQAHAE
+341 IAEAHRAFADEIAE
-348 FASVIAKH
+348 HAKVENV
-356 PKIDHIR
+356 R

-373 RTDSGSHYLSQERD
+373 RTSGGSHYLSQERD

-394 ARGVLLRPIGNV
+394 NRGVLLRPIGNV

-411 PYCISETQLRGI
+411 PYCISAEQLQMI
-423 YEHIQ
+423 YQLIRD
-428 NFLQT
+428 FLQT
-433 DTTAD
+433 DGTAD
-438 LHIV
+438 LNIV

>member
-1 MMKQTLN
+1 MKQTL
-8 WTQPNLTERDR
+8 NLTERDR

-33 NALGIVRAEGVYL
+33 NALGIVRGEGVHL
-46 YDEQGH
+46 YDEHGKA
-52 RYIDAVSS
+52 YIDAVSS

-80 AQSLAHCMFAGL
+80 AQTLAHCMFANL

-106 ITPGQMRRVFYSDNG
+106 ITPGEMRHVFYSDNG

-129 KMALQAFHNQG
+129 KMALQAFTNRAQ
-140 KPRHTI
+140 PRRTI
-146 VALENSYHGD
+146 VALADGYHGD

-161 SASGRGLFTQPFD
+161 SASGRGLFTEPFD

-179 VVFIPVPTRERAT
+179 VAFIPAPTRERAA
-192 ESLTA
+192 ESLAA
-197 LTQLLANGDVA
+197 LQKILANGDVA

-219 AGMQMHDAGA
+219 AGMQMHNADA

-255 TGTLFACD
+255 TGTLFACN
-263 QLNVAP
+263 QLSVAP
-269 DMICLSKGLTGGTL
+269 NMICLSKGLTGGTL

-288 LCTEVLYNAF
+288 LCTDAVYDAF
-298 YSDDVQHAL
+298 YSDDVRHAL

-318 ACAAALASLE
+318 ACAAALASLD
-328 LLLTDECTAARQM
+328 LLLTDECAQARAM
-341 ITQAHAE
+341 IADAHRA
-348 FASVIAKH
+348 FADEMATHAK
-356 PKIDHIR
+356 IENVS

-373 RTDSGSHYLSQERD
+373 RTSSGSHYLSQERD

-394 ARGVLLRPIGNV
+394 NRGVLLRPIGNA

-411 PYCISETQLRGI
+411 PYCISAAQLQQI
-423 YEHIQ
+423 YAHIRD
-428 NFLQT
+428 FLQT
-433 DTTAD
+433 DGSAD
-438 LHIV
+438 LNIV

>member
-1 MMKQTLN
+1 MKQTL
-8 WTQPNLTERDR
+8 NLTERDR

-33 NALGIVRAEGVYL
+33 NALGIVRGEGVHL
-46 YDEQGH
+46 YDEHGKA
-52 RYIDAVSS
+52 YIDAVSS

-80 AQSLAHCMFAGL
+80 AQTLAHCMFANL

-106 ITPGQMRRVFYSDNG
+106 ITPGEMRHVFYSDNG

-129 KMALQAFHNQG
+129 KMALQAFTNRAQ
-140 KPRHTI
+140 PRRTI
-146 VALENSYHGD
+146 VALADGYHGD

-161 SASGRGLFTQPFD
+161 SASGRGLFTEPFD

-179 VVFIPVPTRERAT
+179 VAFIPVPTRERAA
-192 ESLTA
+192 ESLAA
-197 LTQLLANGDVA
+197 LQKILANGDVA
-208 ALIVEPLVQGA
+208 ALLVEPLVQGA
-219 AGMQMHDAGA
+219 AGMQMHDADA

-243 VIADE
+243 AIADE

-263 QLNVAP
+263 QLSVAP

-288 LCTEVLYNAF
+288 LCTDAVYEAF
-298 YSDDVQHAL
+298 YSDDVRHAL

-318 ACAAALASLE
+318 ACAAALASLD
-328 LLLTDECTAARQM
+328 LLLTDECAQARAM
-341 ITQAHAE
+341 IADAHRA
-348 FASVIAKH
+348 FADEMTTHAK
-356 PKIDHIR
+356 IENVR
-363 TCGTILAMTI
+363 TCGTILAMTL
-373 RTDSGSHYLSQERD
+373 RTSSGSHYLSQERD

-394 ARGVLLRPIGNV
+394 NRGVLLRPIGNV

-411 PYCISETQLRGI
+411 PYCISAAQLQQI
-423 YEHIQ
+423 YAHIRD
-428 NFLQT
+428 FLQT
-433 DTTAD
+433 DGSAD
-438 LHIV
+438 LNIV

>member
-1 MMKQTLN
+1 MKQTL
-8 WTQPNLTERDR
+8 NLTERDR

-33 NALGIVRAEGVYL
+33 NALGIVRGEGVHL
-46 YDEQGH
+46 YDEHGKA
-52 RYIDAVSS
+52 YIDAVSS

-80 AQSLAHCMFAGL
+80 AQTLAHCMFANL

-106 ITPGQMRRVFYSDNG
+106 ITPGEMRHVFYSDNG

-129 KMALQAFHNQG
+129 KMALQAFTNRAQ
-140 KPRHTI
+140 PRRTI
-146 VALENSYHGD
+146 VALADGYHGD

-161 SASGRGLFTQPFD
+161 SASGRGLFTEPFD

-179 VVFIPVPTRERAT
+179 VTFIPAPTRERAA
-192 ESLTA
+192 ESLAA
-197 LTQLLANGDVA
+197 LQKILANGDVA

-219 AGMQMHDAGA
+219 AGMQMHNADA

-255 TGTLFACD
+255 TGTLFACN
-263 QLNVAP
+263 QLSVAP

-288 LCTEVLYNAF
+288 LCTDAVYDAF
-298 YSDDVQHAL
+298 YSDDVRHAL

-318 ACAAALASLE
+318 ACAAALASLD
-328 LLLTDECTAARQM
+328 LLLTDECAQARAM
-341 ITQAHAE
+341 IADAHHA
-348 FASVIAKH
+348 FADEMTTHAK
-356 PKIDHIR
+356 IENVR

-373 RTDSGSHYLSQERD
+373 RTSSGSHYLSQERD

-394 ARGVLLRPIGNV
+394 NRGVLLRPIGNA

-411 PYCISETQLRGI
+411 PYCISAAQLQQI
-423 YEHIQ
+423 YAHIRD
-428 NFLQT
+428 FLQT
-433 DTTAD
+433 DGSAD
-438 LHIV
+438 LNIV

>member
-1 MMKQTLN
+1 MKQTL
-8 WTQPNLTERDR
+8 NLTERDR

-33 NALGIVRAEGVYL
+33 KALGIVRGEGVHL
-46 YDEQGH
+46 YDEHGKA
-52 RYIDAVSS
+52 YIDAVSS

-80 AQSLAHCMFAGL
+80 AQTLAHCMFANL

-106 ITPGQMRRVFYSDNG
+106 ITPGEMRHVFYSDNG

-129 KMALQAFHNQG
+129 KMALQAFTNRAQ
-140 KPRHTI
+140 PRRTI
-146 VALENSYHGD
+146 VALADGYHGD

-161 SASGRGLFTQPFD
+161 SASGRGLFTEPFD

-179 VVFIPVPTRERAT
+179 VAFIPAPTRERAA
-192 ESLTA
+192 ESLAA
-197 LTQLLANGDVA
+197 LQKILANGDVA

-219 AGMQMHDAGA
+219 AGMQMHNADA

-255 TGTLFACD
+255 TGTLFACN
-263 QLNVAP
+263 QLSVAP

-288 LCTEVLYNAF
+288 LCTDAVYDAF
-298 YSDDVQHAL
+298 YSDDVRHAL

-318 ACAAALASLE
+318 ACAAALASLD
-328 LLLTDECTAARQM
+328 LLLTDECAQARAM
-341 ITQAHAE
+341 IADAHYA
-348 FASVIAKH
+348 FADEMTTHAK
-356 PKIDHIR
+356 IENVR

-373 RTDSGSHYLSQERD
+373 RTSSGSHYLSQERD

-394 ARGVLLRPIGNV
+394 NRGVLLRPIGNA

-411 PYCISETQLRGI
+411 PYCISAAQLQQI
-423 YEHIQ
+423 YAHIRD
-428 NFLQT
+428 FLQT
-433 DTTAD
+433 DGSAD
-438 LHIV
+438 LNIV

>member
-1 MMKQTLN
+1 MKQTL
-8 WTQPNLTERDR
+8 NLTERDR

-33 NALGIVRAEGVYL
+33 NALGIVRGEGVYL
-46 YDEQGH
+46 YDEH
-52 RYIDAVSS
+52 DKAYIDAVSS

-80 AQSLAHCMFAGL
+80 AQTLAHCMFANL

-106 ITPGQMRRVFYSDNG
+106 ITPGEMRHVFYSDNG

-129 KMALQAFHNQG
+129 KMALQAFTNRAQ
-140 KPRHTI
+140 PRRTI
-146 VALENSYHGD
+146 VALADGYHGD

-161 SASGRGLFTQPFD
+161 SASGRGLFTEPFD

-179 VVFIPVPTRERAT
+179 VAFIPAPTRERAA
-192 ESLTA
+192 ESLAA
-197 LTQLLANGDVA
+197 LQKILANGDVA

-219 AGMQMHDAGA
+219 AGMQMHNADA

-255 TGTLFACD
+255 TGTLFACN
-263 QLNVAP
+263 QLSVAP

-288 LCTEVLYNAF
+288 LCTDAVYDAF
-298 YSDDVQHAL
+298 YSDDVRHAL

-318 ACAAALASLE
+318 ACAAALASLD
-328 LLLTDECTAARQM
+328 LLLTDECAQARAM
-341 ITQAHAE
+341 IADAHHA
-348 FASVIAKH
+348 FADEMTTHAK
-356 PKIDHIR
+356 IENVR

-373 RTDSGSHYLSQERD
+373 RTSSGSHYLSQERD

-394 ARGVLLRPIGNV
+394 NRGVLLRPIGNV

-411 PYCISETQLRGI
+411 PYCISAAQLQQI
-423 YEHIQ
+423 YAHIRD
-428 NFLQT
+428 FLQT
-433 DTTAD
+433 DGSAD
-438 LHIV
+438 LNIV

>member
-1 MMKQTLN
+1 MKQTL
-8 WTQPNLTERDR
+8 NLTERDR

-33 NALGIVRAEGVYL
+33 KALGIVRGEGVHL
-46 YDEQGH
+46 YDEHGKA
-52 RYIDAVSS
+52 YIDAVSS

-80 AQSLAHCMFAGL
+80 AQTLAHCMFANL

-106 ITPGQMRRVFYSDNG
+106 ITPGEMRHVFYSDNG

-129 KMALQAFHNQG
+129 KMALQAFTNRAQ
-140 KPRHTI
+140 PRRTI
-146 VALENSYHGD
+146 VALADGYHGD

-161 SASGRGLFTQPFD
+161 SASGRGLFTEPFD

-179 VVFIPVPTRERAT
+179 VAFIPAPTRERAA
-192 ESLTA
+192 ESLAA
-197 LTQLLANGDVA
+197 LQKILANGDVA

-219 AGMQMHDAGA
+219 AGMQMHNADA

-255 TGTLFACD
+255 TGTLFACN
-263 QLNVAP
+263 QLSVAP

-288 LCTEVLYNAF
+288 LCTDAVYDAF
-298 YSDDVQHAL
+298 YSDDVRHAL

-318 ACAAALASLE
+318 ACAAALASLD
-328 LLLTDECTAARQM
+328 LLLTDECAQARAM
-341 ITQAHAE
+341 IADAHRA
-348 FASVIAKH
+348 FADEMATHAK
-356 PKIDHIR
+356 IENVS

-373 RTDSGSHYLSQERD
+373 RTSSGSHYLSQERD

-394 ARGVLLRPIGNV
+394 NRGVLLRPIGNA

-411 PYCISETQLRGI
+411 PYCISAAQLQQI
-423 YEHIQ
+423 YAHIRD
-428 NFLQT
+428 FLQT
-433 DTTAD
+433 DGSAD
-438 LHIV
+438 LNIV

>member
-1 MMKQTLN
+1 MKQTL
-8 WTQPNLTERDR
+8 NLTERDR

-33 NALGIVRAEGVYL
+33 NALGIVRGEGVHL
-46 YDEQGH
+46 YDEHGKA
-52 RYIDAVSS
+52 YIDAVSS

-80 AQSLAHCMFAGL
+80 AQKLAHCMFANL

-106 ITPGQMRRVFYSDNG
+106 ITPGEMRHVFYSDNG

-129 KMALQAFHNQG
+129 KMALQAFTNRAQ
-140 KPRHTI
+140 PRRTI
-146 VALENSYHGD
+146 VALADGYHGD

-161 SASGRGLFTQPFD
+161 SASGRGLFTEPFD

-179 VVFIPVPTRERAT
+179 VAFIPVPTRERAA
-192 ESLTA
+192 ESLAA
-197 LTQLLANGDVA
+197 LQKILANGNVA

-219 AGMQMHDAGA
+219 AGMQMHDADA

-263 QLNVAP
+263 QLSVAP

-288 LCTEVLYNAF
+288 LCTNAVYDAF
-298 YSDDVQHAL
+298 YSDDVRHAL

-318 ACAAALASLE
+318 ACAAALASLD
-328 LLLTDECTAARQM
+328 LLLTDECAQARAM
-341 ITQAHAE
+341 IADAHHA
-348 FASVIAKH
+348 FADEMTTHAK
-356 PKIDHIR
+356 IENVR

-373 RTDSGSHYLSQERD
+373 RTSSGSHYLSQERD

-394 ARGVLLRPIGNV
+394 NRGVLLRPIGNV

-411 PYCISETQLRGI
+411 PYCISAAQLQQI
-423 YEHIQ
+423 YAHIRD
-428 NFLQT
+428 FLQT
-433 DTTAD
+433 DGSAD
-438 LHIV
+438 LNIV